1 MNGKRVEFWL
11 VGLEKGNFNVLLA
24 YYFGRIVVDNDC
36 GINLKIC
43 SGCDLYACICE
54 PLKLIH
60 VQGCYKY
67 VIRIITSA
75 TSFRQVQPCKGSKHQ
90 SQTHPLV
97 LVNL

>member
-1 MNGKRVEFWL
+1 MNGKSVEFWL

-24 YYFGRIVVDNDC
+24 YYFGRIVVDNDS

-43 SGCDLYACICE
+43 SCCDLYA
-54 PLKLIH
+54 
-60 VQGCYKY
+60 
-67 VIRIITSA
+67 A
-75 TSFRQVQPCKGSKHQ
+75 TSFSQVQPCKGSKHQ